1 MHLQKKINRTTF
13 TFRTNNLVNLTLINI
28 SLDRF
33 YGRFFKLTF
42 LNISFIIH
50 HVSERQEKAWIS
62 FMTDMSGD
70 EGF

>member
-1 MHLQKKINRTTF
+1 MHFAKKINRTTF
-13 TFRTNNLVNLTLINI
+13 TLRTNNLVNLTLINI

-33 YGRFFKLTF
+33 YGRVFKLTL

-50 HVSERQEKAWIS
+50 YVSERQEKAWIS
-62 FMTDMSGD
+62 FMKGISVD

>member
-1 MHLQKKINRTTF
+1 MFLNKKIGRTTV

-33 YGRFFKLTF
+33 YGRVFKLTL

-50 HVSERQEKAWIS
+50 YVSERQEKAWIS
-62 FMTDMSGD
+62 FMKGISVD

>member
-1 MHLQKKINRTTF
+1 MYLEKKINRTTF
-13 TFRTNNLVNLTLINI
+13 TFRTSNLVNLTLINI

-33 YGRFFKLTF
+33 YGRGFKLTV

-50 HVSERQEKAWIS
+50 HVSERQENAWVS
-62 FMTDMSGD
+62 FVKGMSGD